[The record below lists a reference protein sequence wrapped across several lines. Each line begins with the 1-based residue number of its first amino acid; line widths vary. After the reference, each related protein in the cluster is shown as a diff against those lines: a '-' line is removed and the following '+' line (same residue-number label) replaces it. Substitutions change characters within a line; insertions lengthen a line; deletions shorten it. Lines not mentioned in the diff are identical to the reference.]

1 MRWLNLNTIIEML
14 NRLISPESVSD
25 ELLTYSMID
34 FLWPTKSV
42 EDWQFLPLIVV

>member
-1 MRWLNLNTIIEML
+1 MSFLRTAFQI
-14 NRLISPESVSD
+14 
-25 ELLTYSMID
+25 SMID